1 MEMTPVSRRELEATV
16 TGLKD
21 RAEDIIARIDKLK
34 EHQRRV

>member
-1 MEMTPVSRRELEATV
+1 VELTPVSRRELEATV

-34 EHQRRV
+34 EHQRRG